1 MIMEQS
7 ILYAQQQNRH
17 DFAPKQFQL
26 KRFIGFLIFSG
37 YHKLPRED
45 MYWENAEDCS
55 IKIVTGALSRQMYR
69 DIKRNLHLAD
79 NSTLTD
85 GDKLYKVRSYIDLL
99 NRKFCKFGVF
109 AHNLSIDEQM
119 IPYFGHHSCKM
130 FMKGKPVRFGFK
142 AWCLCSSDGFLFN
155 AIPYAGREDYV
166 DPDLGLGASVVLQL
180 LGVVD
185 EPHVHSVYF
194 DNFFTSHK
202 LLQKLTEKKFCAT
215 GTIREPRLLSCTF
228 ENSKLLAKK
237 ERGSFDFRYD
247 QANHIFAV
255 KWNDNA
261 VVTLASNFQSHE
273 PLLTAKRYSR
283 IQKKVVTVT
292 QPNLISSYNAHM
304 GGVDMLDNFV
314 AKYRIAVK
322 GKKWWWPLFIN
333 YVDIALCNAWSLHRR
348 VHGKG
353 MDLLE
358 FRRRVAIA
366 LLGTMPSEHDEDSL
380 NLIVRHC
387 ADAHPS

>member
-1 MIMEQS
+1 MCVNNPSWNWIQHRVLVGSFFNE
-7 ILYAQQQNRH
+7 
-17 DFAPKQFQL
+17 P
-26 KRFIGFLIFSG
+26 
-37 YHKLPRED
+37 
-45 MYWENAEDCS
+45 C
-55 IKIVTGALSRQMYR
+55 T
-69 DIKRNLHLAD
+69 
-79 NSTLTD
+79 NSLVNHS
-85 GDKLYKVRSYIDLL
+85 K
-99 NRKFCKFGVF
+99 GV
-109 AHNLSIDEQM
+109 
-119 IPYFGHHSCKM
+119 
-130 FMKGKPVRFGFK
+130 KPVRFGFK

-155 AIPYAGREDYV
+155 AIPYTGREDYV

-228 ENSKLLAKK
+228 EKSKLLAKK
-237 ERGSFDFRYD
+237 ERGAFDFRHD
-247 QANHIFAV
+247 QANHVFAV

-261 VVTLASNFQSHE
+261 VVTLASNFKSHE

-283 IQKKVVTVT
+283 IQKKVVTDT

-322 GKKWWWPLFIN
+322 KKKWWWPLFIN
-333 YVDIALCNAWSLHRR
+333 YVDIALCNAWSLYRR

-358 FRRRVAIA
+358 FRRSVAIV
-366 LLGTMPSEHDEDSL
+366 LLGTMPSELEDSL
-380 NLIVRHC
+380 TLDSSELRGCPSKLKRISDPRHSS
-387 ADAHPS
+387 DANHFVIKNQDGRRLRCRLCKSTTKFVCSRCLVGIHPKCFAEYHQGN

>member
-1 MIMEQS
+1 MLSQ
-7 ILYAQQQNRH
+7 
-17 DFAPKQFQL
+17 PQL
-26 KRFIGFLIFSG
+26 VLFL
-37 YHKLPRED
+37 HKLTRS
-45 MYWENAEDCS
+45 MIS
-55 IKIVTGALSRQMYR
+55 QSVTGHKKNDSETPLVRKSLCE
-69 DIKRNLHLAD
+69 DFKR
-79 NSTLTD
+79 STFLT
-85 GDKLYKVRSYIDLL
+85 VS
-99 NRKFCKFGVF
+99 
-109 AHNLSIDEQM
+109 
-119 IPYFGHHSCKM
+119 
-130 FMKGKPVRFGFK
+130 
-142 AWCLCSSDGFLFN
+142 
-155 AIPYAGREDYV
+155 
-166 DPDLGLGASVVLQL
+166 
-180 LGVVD
+180 
-185 EPHVHSVYF
+185 
-194 DNFFTSHK
+194 
-202 LLQKLTEKKFCAT
+202 
-215 GTIREPRLLSCTF
+215 F

-261 VVTLASNFQSHE
+261 VVTLDSNFQSHE

-348 VHGKG
+348 VHGKR

-358 FRRRVAIA
+358 FRRRVAVA

-380 NLIVRHC
+380 ILDSSALRGCPSKLKMISDPRHSSDTNHFVMKNQDGRHLRC
-387 ADAHPS
+387 RLCKSTTKFVCSRCLVWIHPKGFAEYHQGN